1 MSISHRL
8 YTILGVMVLLISVEL
23 TALWFT
29 INTLSSVR
37 AYVGGEGLWSKAEK
51 DAAFELEAYGR
62 TRNERDYRAYLNY
75 LSVPIGDRKAR
86 LEMAKPDPDY
96 NTEWQGLLQGRNQPS
111 DIPGMISLFRRFNWI
126 SYIGDAISD
135 WRQGDAQMLALQ
147 QLGSRLHG
155 EVLAHD
161 SQTTIEQTLRQ
172 LEDIDQRLT
181 TIEDRFS
188 YTLGEGSRWLTG
200 IVLSILVG
208 AALSVELSGL
218 LLTASVTGGI
228 SRRLNSMLDATDRI
242 SKGDFDIAL
251 ERGSTDEIGRLADAL
266 NRMTGDLSGARSRAE
281 SALLTAQE
289 ALREAQRVA
298 HVGSWEWDVGRDQV
312 TCSRELLRLCA
323 STADDFAPTYAG
335 FIALFHPSDHKALDS
350 TIRSAHETANA
361 FAVDCRIGPLMS
373 GERWLCVQG
382 NVERDEAGAPVR
394 VFGTVLDITD
404 RKLSEERLEFLAQ
417 HDPLTGLPNRALLMD
432 RLGQATALAQRNR
445 STGALLFLDLDNFKA
460 FNDTLGHGTGDQ
472 LLVAVGERLKAHV
485 REVDTVARSGGDEFM
500 IVLSDVSS
508 ADGATTVAR
517 NIVNALDHPFV
528 VDGHE
533 MFVTASIGIIVFP
546 DDGLDVETL
555 IRDADTAMYQAKR
568 HGRNKFQ
575 FYSPHMHDQA
585 VRTLALQNDLRRAL
599 ELKEFVL
606 HYQPMVE
613 LSSESIIAAEALVR
627 WQHPT
632 DGLRPPG
639 DFIGVAEES
648 GLIVPLGEWV
658 LREACAQC
666 RRWRDSGFD
675 NIRVTVNVSPMQLS
689 QVDFP
694 ATIASALRDAGLEA
708 AALDIEITETALFA
722 EPDRAASVLEELHRI
737 GVGILL
743 DDFGTGYSSLNY
755 VKRMPIDAL
764 KIDRSFVKDI
774 AADPFDKAIAE
785 SIVMLCESVGL
796 RAIAEGVETRA
807 QLDLLRGL
815 GCDQIQGFC
824 FSAAVD
830 PSRFEELMRFWSRTG
845 HSAARGTA
853 QANA

>member
-1 MSISHRL
+1 MSISRRL

-51 DAAFELEAYGR
+51 DAAFELEAFGR

-86 LEMAKPDPDY
+86 LEMAKPAAGY
-96 NTEWQGLLQGRNQPS
+96 NIEWQGLLQGRNQPS
-111 DIPGMISLFRRFNWI
+111 DIPGMISLFRRFGWI

-135 WRQGDAQMLALQ
+135 WQQGDAQMLQLQ
-147 QLGSRLHG
+147 RLGSRLHD

-161 SQTTIEQTLRQ
+161 SQATIERTLRQ

-218 LLTASVTGGI
+218 LLTASVTRGI

-251 ERGSTDEIGRLADAL
+251 ERGSTDELGRLADAL
-266 NRMTGDLSGARSRAE
+266 NRMTGDLSGERSRAE
-281 SALLTAQE
+281 TALLTAQE

-298 HVGSWEWDVGRDQV
+298 HVGSWEWDVRRDEV

-323 STADDFAPTYAG
+323 SAADDFAPTYAG
-335 FIALFHPSDHKALDS
+335 FIALFHPSDHEALDS
-350 TIRSAHETANA
+350 TIRSAHTTANV
-361 FAVDCRIGPLMS
+361 FTVDCRIGPLTS

-382 NVERDEAGAPVR
+382 NVERDAAGAPTR

-404 RKLSEERLEFLAQ
+404 RKVSEERLEFLAQ
-417 HDPLTGLPNRALLMD
+417 HDSLTGLPNRALLMD

-517 NIVNALDHPFV
+517 NIVNALDHPFI

-599 ELKEFVL
+599 DRKEFVL

-632 DGLRPPG
+632 DGLRPPC

-675 NIRVTVNVSPMQLS
+675 NIRVTVNVSPMQLG

-694 ATIASALRDAGLEA
+694 ATVASALRDAGLEA
-708 AALDIEITETALFA
+708 SALDIEITETALFA
-722 EPDRAASVLEELHRI
+722 EPDRAATVLEELHRI

-785 SIVMLCESVGL
+785 SIVTLCESVGL

-807 QLDLLRGL
+807 QLDLLRDL
-815 GCDQIQGFC
+815 GCDEIQGFC
-824 FSAAVD
+824 FSAAVE
-830 PSRFEELMRFWSRTG
+830 PSRFEELMRFWKRTG
-845 HSAARGTA
+845 HAAARGTA
-853 QANA
+853 QANG

>member
-1 MSISHRL
+1 
-8 YTILGVMVLLISVEL
+8 
-23 TALWFT
+23 
-29 INTLSSVR
+29 
-37 AYVGGEGLWSKAEK
+37 
-51 DAAFELEAYGR
+51 
-62 TRNERDYRAYLNY
+62 
-75 LSVPIGDRKAR
+75 
-86 LEMAKPDPDY
+86 
-96 NTEWQGLLQGRNQPS
+96 
-111 DIPGMISLFRRFNWI
+111 
-126 SYIGDAISD
+126 
-135 WRQGDAQMLALQ
+135 
-147 QLGSRLHG
+147 
-155 EVLAHD
+155 
-161 SQTTIEQTLRQ
+161 
-172 LEDIDQRLT
+172 
-181 TIEDRFS
+181 
-188 YTLGEGSRWLTG
+188 
-200 IVLSILVG
+200 
-208 AALSVELSGL
+208 
-218 LLTASVTGGI
+218 
-228 SRRLNSMLDATDRI
+228 
-242 SKGDFDIAL
+242 
-251 ERGSTDEIGRLADAL
+251 
-266 NRMTGDLSGARSRAE
+266 
-281 SALLTAQE
+281 
-289 ALREAQRVA
+289 
-298 HVGSWEWDVGRDQV
+298 
-312 TCSRELLRLCA
+312 
-323 STADDFAPTYAG
+323 
-335 FIALFHPSDHKALDS
+335 
-350 TIRSAHETANA
+350 
-361 FAVDCRIGPLMS
+361 
-373 GERWLCVQG
+373 
-382 NVERDEAGAPVR
+382 

-417 HDPLTGLPNRALLMD
+417 HDSLTGLPNRALLMD

-445 STGALLFLDLDNFKA
+445 ITGALLFLDLDNFKA

-517 NIVNALDHPFV
+517 HIVNALDHPFV

-546 DDGLDVETL
+546 DDGHDVGTL

-599 ELKEFVL
+599 ERKEFVL

-639 DFIGVAEES
+639 DFIGAAEES

-675 NIRVTVNVSPMQLS
+675 NIRVTVNVSHMQLG

-708 AALDIEITETALFA
+708 EALDIEITETALFA

-743 DDFGTGYSSLNY
+743 DDFGTGYSSLNH

-785 SIVMLCESVGL
+785 SIVTLCESVGL

-815 GCDQIQGFC
+815 GCDHIQGFC

-830 PSRFEELMRFWSRTG
+830 PIRFEELMRFWRRTG

-853 QANA
+853 RANA